1 MFLLFYRLILQPVTT
16 LAAESSGDSIVQ
28 TALKYFAPNIQLD
41 GLTDTLVKVIVIVI
55 GVTKAING
63 LAITIIEHSTEISL
77 SHQRIGDGWS
87 YSIFFVNIIAI
98 FILLAIA
105 LANTLRLNLETYA
118 IKKTL
123 PSLIIGFVLANLS
136 FLVSRA
142 LLDLSDLINH
152 EVDSLFV
159 TGNTSIIQ
167 TIVDRTT
174 GIDIS
179 PDKTNVLDA
188 IFAIFSNQNA
198 GQGINQENT
207 ANLGF
212 ILDTLNKLGG
222 GVEMQQIILIIELL
236 IVALFLILPTLV
248 IVALAFVAI
257 ARQII
262 LYILIILAPLGI
274 ILLSFPPT
282 KSIGQKW
289 LGQYLSWIFIIPLI
303 LFILGIATIFLP
315 DSPQAIK
322 EILTNTD
329 NIDTS
334 PEGNFVSAII
344 GYISGIFVLV
354 TALTIPLSLSGSS
367 GGMISNMMMYGAM
380 SQGGNLIGGLFG
392 KNKGGNTSNINTNIG
407 GQGIG
412 GATTGSGSGS
422 SGANTRRQMR
432 IGNTGRTSPIS
443 GQDYANASQPGQT
456 SNKPTS
462 NLDKAYQTT
471 LAVASAI
478 DQYQGKVD
486 PNDRIFKEA
495 KDFSQKVLGF
505 QQRMKADTDTFFN
518 PNSSSGTQN
527 SSSPAYSSAT
537 ISAAAGSL
545 SSLIATEPAV
555 GAYGQA
561 LLKSN
566 TFTPEQIKML
576 QSTSPE
582 KVEQLINSR
591 AFNANLNNTI
601 DLSQNNLGQYL
612 DKKQVSANNTVTL
625 GQLAKSYNEKFNDAA
640 KNQATSIAKETKLST
655 AQIKQVNNYMS
666 QNNIQAALKAADGDQ
681 RVTNLINNAGKNNEN
696 ITYVNNTLDKLIQV
710 KETEKTVNTATPVQT
725 AANNN
730 INQINNVLNQT
741 TLNSTATN
749 NFAANTNPE
758 RVSILQNAGISLNN
772 LNNNNN
778 TRKFEV
784 KNLG

>member
-392 KNKGGNTSNINTNIG
+392 RNKGNNTSNINTTIG

-412 GATTGSGSGS
+412 GTTTGRGS
-422 SGANTRRQMR
+422 SGTDTRRQIR

-471 LAVASAI
+471 LAAASAI

-486 PNDRIFKEA
+486 PNDRVFKEA

-518 PNSSSGTQN
+518 PNSSSSGTQN
-527 SSSPAYSSAT
+527 SSSPTYSSAT

-576 QSTSPE
+576 QSTSPD
-582 KVEQLINSR
+582 KVEQLINSP

-601 DLSQNNLGQYL
+601 DISQSNLGQYV

-625 GQLAKSYNEKFNDAA
+625 GELAKSYNEKFNDAA

-710 KETEKTVNTATPVQT
+710 KETEKVVTTSTPVQT
-725 AANNN
+725 ATNNN
-730 INQINNVLNQT
+730 INQINNILNQT

-758 RVSILQNAGISLNN
+758 RASIVQNASVSLNN
-772 LNNNNN
+772 LDAN
-778 TRKFEV
+778 RKFQV
-784 KNLG
+784 KNLS

>member
-28 TALKYFAPNIQLD
+28 TALNYFAPNIQLD
-41 GLTDTLVKVIVIVI
+41 GLTDTLVKVIVVAI
-55 GVTKAING
+55 GITKAING
-63 LAITIIEHSTEISL
+63 LAITVIEHSTTISL
-77 SHQRIGDGWS
+77 SHERIGNGWS

-142 LLDLSDLINH
+142 LLDLSDLINQ

-188 IFAIFSNQNA
+188 IFAIFSNQNSDQA
-198 GQGINQENT
+198 NT
-207 ANLGF
+207 ANLGY

-222 GVEMQQIILIIELL
+222 GVEMQQIILIIELI
-236 IVALFLILPTLV
+236 IVALFLLLPTLV

-315 DSPQAIK
+315 SSPNAIK

-344 GYISGIFVLV
+344 GYISGIFVLL

-392 KNKGGNTSNINTNIG
+392 RNKGNNTSNINTTIG

-412 GATTGSGSGS
+412 GTTTGRGS
-422 SGANTRRQMR
+422 SGTDTRRQIR

-471 LAVASAI
+471 LAAASAI

-486 PNDRIFKEA
+486 PNDRVFKEA

-518 PNSSSGTQN
+518 PNSSSSGTQN
-527 SSSPAYSSAT
+527 SSSPTYSSAT

-576 QSTSPE
+576 QSTSPD
-582 KVEQLINSR
+582 KVEQLINSP

-601 DLSQNNLGQYL
+601 DISQSNLGQYV

-625 GQLAKSYNEKFNDAA
+625 GELAKSYNEKFNDAA

-710 KETEKTVNTATPVQT
+710 KETEKVVTTSTPVQT
-725 AANNN
+725 ATNNN
-730 INQINNVLNQT
+730 INQINNILNQT

-758 RVSILQNAGISLNN
+758 RASVAQNPSISLNN
-772 LNNNNN
+772 LNAN
-778 TRKFEV
+778 RKFEV
-784 KNLG
+784 KNIS